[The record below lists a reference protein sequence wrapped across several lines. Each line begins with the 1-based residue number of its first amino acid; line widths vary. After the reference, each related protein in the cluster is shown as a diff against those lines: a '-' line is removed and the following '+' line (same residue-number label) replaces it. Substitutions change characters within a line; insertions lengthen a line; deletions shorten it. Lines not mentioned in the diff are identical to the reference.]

1 MPVSDQIG
9 DFLTRLRNAGS
20 AGHKTVDAPASKMK
34 ANIAE
39 LLKDQGFIEEY
50 VKVDEGVQGI
60 IRVTLKYYKRQP
72 VIKKI
77 TRMSKPGR
85 RMYVSSDNLPRVYN
99 GLGIAIIST
108 SKGVITGK
116 QAKQLNVG
124 GEVVCTVW

>member
-1 MPVSDQIG
+1 MPVTDQIG
-9 DFLTRLRNAGS
+9 DFLTRIRNAGS

-39 LLKDQGFIEEY
+39 LLKDQGYIEDYE
-50 VKVDEGVQGI
+50 KIEDGVQGT

-72 VIKKI
+72 VIRKI
-77 TRMSKPGR
+77 TRVSKPGR
-85 RMYVSSDNLPRVYN
+85 RIYVSSDKLPRVYN
-99 GLGIAIIST
+99 GLGIAIMST

-116 QAKQLNVG
+116 QAKKLNVG

>member
-1 MPVSDQIG
+1 MPVTDQIG
-9 DFLTRLRNAGS
+9 DFLTRMRNAGS

-39 LLKDQGFIEEY
+39 LLKDQGFIEEFE
-50 VKVDEGVQGI
+50 KIEDGVQGT

-72 VIKKI
+72 VIRKI

-85 RMYVSSDNLPRVYN
+85 RVYVSSDNLPRVYN
-99 GLGIAIIST
+99 GLGIAIMST

-116 QAKQLNVG
+116 QAKKLNVG